1 VGAESVS
8 VLDGRTRARF
18 HSMTVS
24 EVLPE
29 TADALTLAVTI
40 PEELAKL
47 FRYRPGQFVTVRV
60 AIDGEVHLR
69 SYSMC
74 STPEID
80 PDLRI
85 TVKRVPGGLV
95 SNWLNDHLRAGDSVE
110 VTPPAGTFVV
120 PEAAGDLVAYAAGSG
135 ITPVLSIIKSTLAS
149 SRRRFSLLYAN
160 HDRPSTI
167 FAQRIEE
174 LGERYPDRFRVV
186 HHHDLDSGFITP
198 AEVAEFVA
206 SAHGD
211 HHFVCGPEGFME
223 TVEQLLQASGVN
235 PGNIHIERFTPSDAP
250 EPDPPAPPA
259 AGGSSIDHEI
269 TIRSGKSKV
278 TVSHRPGTTILQTAR
293 FADLR
298 VPSSCEA
305 GSCATCMARV
315 TVGEVRMRNNEALT
329 LEEVAEGWVLTCQAE
344 PVTPSVTVIYE

>member
-1 VGAESVS
+1 MGAESVS

-18 HSMTVS
+18 HPLTVS
-24 EVLPE
+24 EVVPE
-29 TADALTLAVTI
+29 TADAVTFAIAI
-40 PEELAKL
+40 PEWLATL
-47 FRYRPGQFVTVRV
+47 FRYRPGQFITLRV
-60 AIDGEVHLR
+60 AIEGELHLR

-80 PDLRI
+80 SDLRV
-85 TVKRVPGGLV
+85 TVKRVPGGAV

-110 VTPPAGTFVV
+110 GTPPAGTFVV
-120 PEAAGDLVAYAAGSG
+120 PETAGDLVAYAAGSG
-135 ITPVLSIIKSTLAS
+135 ITPVLSMLASTLATS
-149 SRRRFSLLYAN
+149 HRRFSLLYAN
-160 HDRPSTI
+160 RDRPSTI
-167 FAQRIEE
+167 FARRLDEF
-174 LGERYPDRFRVV
+174 GDRYPDRFRIV

-206 SAHGD
+206 AAPGD

-223 TVEQLLQASGVN
+223 TVEQSLQAAGVN

-250 EPDPPAPPA
+250 EPEPSPSPSA
-259 AGGSSIDHEI
+259 AESGIDREI
-269 TIRSGKSKV
+269 TIRLGKSKV
-278 TVSHRPGTTILQTAR
+278 TVPHRPGTTILQTAR

-298 VPSSCEA
+298 APSSCEA

-315 TVGEVRMRNNEALT
+315 TVGEVQMRNNEALSP
-329 LEEVAEGWVLTCQAE
+329 EEVAEGWVLTCQAE